1 MAKFF
6 KKSVE
11 KGLNAMFLRVLS
23 PKNNGKDNKVVPD
36 LLLDDERIL
45 YLPTT
50 DAGSKCDWTFKSKD
64 VALNDEDSFPSLE
77 NTLNE
82 DLKNVFFIHG
92 FYESV
97 DSMSVRNVLND
108 TIKDCGRELT
118 TNQTSIGMVCL
129 ETPLRRKNK
138 FLNNIYICYCK
149 VGYLERGDHNVLL
162 LDWSVVGRL
171 NYLQDYIYLKNIA
184 ERASKA
190 LQSMERLGLIRQED
204 LHIVGNSMG
213 AHLAALVARNLG
225 SVRRLTG
232 LDPAGP
238 LFKWKIIRNSEI
250 CKNDATFVDI
260 IHTAMSRFGMRG
272 KCGDVDFYPNG
283 GLCFQPGCKRSY
295 SLSVLDSKR
304 LCSHWRCWRY
314 FVESLTREDAFLAAA
329 ADSWEDFKKGNTRD
343 VIPMG
348 YCTPPDS
355 SGSYF
360 LQTSDRSPYGKGED
374 GLKYTDVT
382 CK

>member
-97 DSMSVRNVLND
+97 DSMSVRNVLN
-108 TIKDCGRELT
+108 
-118 TNQTSIGMVCL
+118 
-129 ETPLRRKNK
+129 
-138 FLNNIYICYCK
+138 
-149 VGYLERGDHNVLL
+149 GYLERGDHNVLL

>member
-97 DSMSVRNVLND
+97 DSMSVRNVLN
-108 TIKDCGRELT
+108 
-118 TNQTSIGMVCL
+118 
-129 ETPLRRKNK
+129 
-138 FLNNIYICYCK
+138 
-149 VGYLERGDHNVLL
+149 
-162 LDWSVVGRL
+162 
-171 NYLQDYIYLKNIA
+171 
-184 ERASKA
+184 
-190 LQSMERLGLIRQED
+190 
-204 LHIVGNSMG
+204 
-213 AHLAALVARNLG
+213 
-225 SVRRLTG
+225 G